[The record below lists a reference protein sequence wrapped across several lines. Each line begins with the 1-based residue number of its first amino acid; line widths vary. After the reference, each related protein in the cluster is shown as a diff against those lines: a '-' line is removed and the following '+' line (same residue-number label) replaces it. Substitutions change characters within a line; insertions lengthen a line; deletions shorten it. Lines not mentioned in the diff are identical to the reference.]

1 MAGEVVIFIEMLS
14 IKGKVG
20 GNMQAL
26 LVIDVQNGIV
36 NLRDFQEELST
47 IENVIKD
54 FKDNGK
60 PVIFIR
66 HLDDVEESPLYQGS
80 VGSELHSS
88 VKEYADY
95 VIEKQTPSSFFNTNL
110 SDTLEQL
117 EVKHLFITGFNTEF
131 CCMFTAI
138 SAFDRGFEVTFIENA
153 TGTVNTDETYEM
165 KGLDIRDFVGTVLHW
180 SDVIEVLDYEEYVKE
195 YKLHKTV

>member
-1 MAGEVVIFIEMLS
+1 VE
-14 IKGKVG
+14 
-20 GNMQAL
+20 AL

-36 NLRDFQEELST
+36 NSGDFQEELSI

-54 FKDNGK
+54 FEENGK
-60 PVIFIR
+60 PVIFVR
-66 HLDDVEESPLYQGS
+66 HLDDVEDSPLYRGS
-80 VGSELHSS
+80 AGSELHSS
-88 VKEYADY
+88 LKEYAEF

-110 SDTLEQL
+110 SITLEKL
-117 EVKHLFITGFNTEF
+117 GVKHLFITGFNTEF

-138 SAFDRGFEVTFIENA
+138 AAFDRGFEVTFIENA

-180 SDVIEVLDYEEYVKE
+180 SDVIEVLDYEEYVEE
-195 YKLHKTV
+195 YKLHKTI